1 MYVQLSVRMQRKDG
15 IDNMLRKLKKSAIW
29 YTFLLPSLI
38 CLIVLTYIPTFTSL
52 KYSFYNVSV
61 LGFGETFAGLKNYR
75 ALLSNSSFYRA
86 LLNTAIMTAY
96 GYSVIPIGYIL
107 ACLINSISNRKEQTF
122 LRIGFFIPNIIA
134 SISVILVFRYVL
146 LQNGGLLNS
155 VLSFISGQNV
165 RIGWLVDPAIS
176 KVGVTIISV
185 WHGLGYT
192 MLICLAGLQSIPRE
206 IYEAAEVD
214 SANALQKWWHITTPN
229 MTGIFIFLFVTN
241 TISGF
246 SRFADLYIISHNS
259 ASGGSRAALQSV
271 LMYVYQ
277 YSFEN
282 PNYGLSS
289 AGVMILFVI
298 IFGVTLVNMKS
309 TKLLDE

>member
-1 MYVQLSVRMQRKDG
+1 
-15 IDNMLRKLKKSAIW
+15 MLRKIRKSAIW

-38 CLIVLTYIPTFTSL
+38 CLIVLTYIPTFTSV

-61 LGFGETFAGLKNYR
+61 LGFGETFAGFKNYR
-75 ALLSNSSFYRA
+75 ALLNNSSFYRA
-86 LLNTAIMTAY
+86 LFNTIVMTVY
-96 GYSVIPIGYIL
+96 GYSVIPIGFIL
-107 ACLINSISNRKEQTF
+107 ACMINSLSGKKEQTF
-122 LRIGFFIPNIIA
+122 LRIGFFIPNMIA
-134 SISVILVFRYVL
+134 GISVVLVFRYVL
-146 LQNGGLLNS
+146 LQNDGLLNS
-155 VLSFISGQNV
+155 VLSFISGQKI

-176 KVGVTIISV
+176 KIGVSIISV

-192 MLICLAGLQSIPRE
+192 LLICLAGLQSIPGE

-214 SANALQKWWHITTPN
+214 SANSLQKWWYITTPN
-229 MTGIFIFLFVTN
+229 MRGIFIFLFVTN

-246 SRFADLYIISHNS
+246 SRFSDLYIICHNS

-271 LMYVYQ
+271 LMYIYQ

-289 AGVMILFVI
+289 AGVMIVFLI
-298 IFGVTLVNMKS
+298 ILVVTLINMRT
-309 TKLLDE
+309 TKLLAK

>member
-1 MYVQLSVRMQRKDG
+1 M
-15 IDNMLRKLKKSAIW
+15 IRKLRRSAVW

-38 CLIVLTYIPTFTSL
+38 CLLVMTYIPTFTSL
-52 KYSFYNVSV
+52 KYSFFNVSV
-61 LGFGETFAGLKNYR
+61 LGFGESFAGLKNYR
-75 ALLSNSSFYRA
+75 ALLGNSGFYRA
-86 LLNTAIMTAY
+86 LLNTVLMIAY
-96 GYSVIPIGYIL
+96 GYAVIPLGYIL
-107 ACLINSISNRKEQTF
+107 ACMINSLGKSRSQSF
-122 LRIGFFIPNIIA
+122 FRIGFFVPNVIA
-134 SISVILVFRYVL
+134 GISVILVFKYVL

-155 VLSFISGQNV
+155 ALSMILGHDIK
-165 RIGWLVDPAIS
+165 IGWLVDTSIS
-176 KVGVTIISV
+176 KLGVSIMSV
-185 WHGLGYT
+185 WQGLGYT

-229 MTGIFIFLFVTN
+229 MRQIFVFLFITN

-246 SRFADLYIISHNS
+246 SRFTDLFVICHNS
-259 ASGGSRAALQSV
+259 ASGGSRAALQSL

-298 IFGVTLVNMKS
+298 VFAVTLFNLRM
-309 TKLLDE
+309 TKLLEKESAR